1 MIHMLRVTTLAAW
14 LIAAGLYIWWAGGVF
29 R

>member
-1 MIHMLRVTTLAAW
+1 MIQVLRVATLAAW
-14 LIAAGLYIWWAGGVF
+14 LIAAGLYLWWAGGVF